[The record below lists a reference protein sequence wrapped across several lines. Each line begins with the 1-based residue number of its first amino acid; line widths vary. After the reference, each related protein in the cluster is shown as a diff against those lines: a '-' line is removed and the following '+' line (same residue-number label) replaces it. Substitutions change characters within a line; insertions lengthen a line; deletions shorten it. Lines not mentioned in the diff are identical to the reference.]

1 MGRVTIDDV
10 ARRARVSV
18 ATVSRA
24 LRGLPNVSP
33 HTRERVLAAARELD
47 YRPDPNA
54 SRLAAG
60 KTHTVAMAV
69 PSPSLWYSGQ
79 VVAGAEAVLSASGYD
94 LMLFV
99 VADEASRR
107 RLLAGPDRLGKR
119 VDGLIMVDCA
129 PEEPTDFP
137 LVTVGAEVEGHPCA
151 VIDNRAAGAMAA
163 QHLLELGHRE
173 IGLIG
178 GDPDVDPSTTQG
190 LRRTG
195 FLDALAEG
203 GVSVPA
209 QWDLDGGFSVVGGYE
224 AMAEMLAGPRRPTAV
239 FAMSDD
245 MAFGAL
251 RAAAEVAVTVP
262 GELSVIGFDD
272 HAIAFTVGLS
282 TVRQDPEA
290 LGAAGAHLLVDLL
303 ADPHAPP
310 RRIEEPTEL
319 VPRESTGPRPRK
331 MTLELAEGGGGDGSR
346 VEGV

>member
-33 HTRERVLAAARELD
+33 HTRERVLTAARELD
-47 YRPDPNA
+47 YHPDPNA

-60 KTHTVAMAV
+60 KTRTVAMAV

-99 VADEASRR
+99 VADAASRR

-129 PEEPTDFP
+129 PDVPTDFP
-137 LVTVGAEVEGHPCA
+137 LVTVGAEIDGHSCA

-163 QHLLELGHRE
+163 RHLLELGHRE

-178 GDPDVDPSTTQG
+178 GDPDVDPASTQG

-195 FLDALAEG
+195 FLDALVQG
-203 GVSVPA
+203 GVSVPRR
-209 QWDLDGGFSVVGGYE
+209 WDRDGGFSVVGGYE
-224 AMAEMLAGPRRPTAV
+224 AMAEMLAGSDRPTAV

-251 RAAAEVAVTVP
+251 RAAAEAGVSVP
-262 GELSVIGFDD
+262 DELSLIGFDD
-272 HAIAFTVGLS
+272 HAIAFTVGLT

-290 LGAAGAHLLVDLL
+290 LGAGGAHLLVELL
-303 ADPHAPP
+303 EDPATPP
-310 RRIEEPTEL
+310 RRVEEPTEL
-319 VPRESTGPRPRK
+319 VPRESTAPRPRK
-331 MTLELAEGGGGDGSR
+331 MTLHLAEDRGAGESR